1 MSDIFR
7 SVPDQPSESTPLA
20 KVVGRNCQRLR
31 KRIGVTQDELARCAR
46 SIGLDWTETRV
57 GHFEAGRSVPTF
69 ATVFAV
75 TAALQWAL
83 DDATNGEATWAV
95 TLAELVE
102 NDGSVAL
109 TDALSFTADQ
119 LASVCRGQP
128 WAFERAEGF
137 WRSDQWRASLG
148 LYEDMFGEQAISG
161 PERLQMRSGL
171 TEDRLTK
178 SLGIHPDDLADVSF
192 RLWQKTFSEERDE
205 RAGPRANQQKRGRV
219 SRELRAE
226 T

>member
-1 MSDIFR
+1 M
-7 SVPDQPSESTPLA
+7 
-20 KVVGRNCQRLR
+20 
-31 KRIGVTQDELARCAR
+31 IGVTQDELARCAR

-83 DDATNGEATWAV
+83 DGATNGEATWAV

-102 NDGSVAL
+102 GEGWVAL
-109 TDALSFTADQ
+109 TDGLSVPAQ
-119 LASVCRGQP
+119 ELASVCRGQA
-128 WAFERAEGF
+128 WAFDRSEVF
-137 WRSDQWRASLG
+137 WRSDQWRGSLG
-148 LYEDMFGEQAISG
+148 LYRDMFGEQAISG

-205 RAGPRANQQKRGRV
+205 RAGPEANQQKRGRV

-226 T
+226 LEKELADGNDQ